1 MLFNSFSFL
10 VFFPLVTVIY
20 FLLPHRFRW
29 IHLLAASCYFYM
41 AFVPVYILILAGTII
56 IDYVAGI
63 AIENA
68 PEKRKKTY
76 LIISLISNIGVLAVF
91 KYYNFLNENLTELLG
106 IFNVQNQIPYLSIL
120 LPIGLSF
127 HTFQAM
133 SYTIEVYNGNQKAE
147 RHFGI
152 YSLYVMFYPQLVA
165 GPIERPQNILPQLH
179 EKKEF
184 NYGLVTSGLKLM
196 AWGLIKKMI
205 IADRL
210 AYMVDIV
217 YNNPQEH
224 QGLPLILASIFFAFQ
239 IYCDFSGYSDIAIGA
254 ARVMGIHL
262 MKNFNY
268 PYFSKSISEFWGRW
282 HISLSTWFRDYLYIP
297 LGGNRVSIPR
307 WYINILIVFII
318 SGIWHGANWT
328 FIMWG
333 ALHGIML
340 VSEHVVR
347 RFKKSMNIHFSMP
360 APLNIL
366 ITFIIVTLAWVF
378 FRANSIED
386 ANYILSHLHKGIL
399 QDFSLVI
406 ENLRTGNG
414 IINNTSL
421 AKWTSHR
428 NDYIWSASVILLLI
442 LIEYANSRKNLFS
455 MINGFHVSIRY
466 AIYLGIIF
474 SILFFQKSGQQF
486 IYFQF

>member
-399 QDFSLVI
+399 QDFSLII

-442 LIEYANSRKNLFS
+442 THRIRQQQKKLVFNDQWLPCK
-455 MINGFHVSIRY
+455 HSICHLPGY
-466 AIYLGIIF
+466 
-474 SILFFQKSGQQF
+474 
-486 IYFQF
+486 YF